1 MTADRLRDPVAAR
14 SAVTACRFEQ
24 RGEEDVGAGALRI
37 DLERY
42 VDRAMKPNLIVFNG
56 PLNHERGQCGR
67 IKSTFAARR
76 SWRVSH
82 VDHRLS

>member
-1 MTADRLRDPVAAR
+1 
-14 SAVTACRFEQ
+14 
-24 RGEEDVGAGALRI
+24 LRI
-37 DLERY
+37 DLERC

-56 PLNHERGQCGR
+56 PLNHECGQCGR